1 MIWLK
6 AYLIGCLVAA
16 VLCTMAV
23 SDYMKK
29 ANVTRGTLVIYFAV
43 IVTSWFGLIVTAATF
58 IEETEWGK
66 KIVIRNRH
74 IEEE

>member
-1 MIWLK
+1 MIWFK

-16 VLCTMAV
+16 VICTAAV

-29 ANVTRGTLVIYFAV
+29 ANVTRGTLVIYLAV
-43 IVTSWFGLIVTAATF
+43 IVTSWFGLILTASTF

-74 IEEE
+74 LEEK

>member
-1 MIWLK
+1 M
-6 AYLIGCLVAA
+6 
-16 VLCTMAV
+16 CTMAV

-29 ANVTRGTLVIYFAV
+29 ANVTRGTLVIYLAV

-66 KIVIRNRH
+66 KIVVRNRH
-74 IEEE
+74 LEEE